1 MVTRTA
7 LLRLFL
13 AVPLAASTAALNGC
27 QTDYVWRSSRPQMA
41 LAGSQPLSDESLFV
55 RLGGKPAIE
64 ALVDD
69 LLARVV
75 ADLRINSRF
84 AAADLPHL
92 KTMMIDQI
100 CQASGGPCVYEGR
113 DMKITHAGMAIG
125 GEEFDALVGDLM
137 QTMEKFEIG
146 RREQT
151 ELLTTLRAM
160 KTDIVD
166 KSMTAKP

>member
-1 MVTRTA
+1 MTRAA
-7 LLRLFL
+7 LFQFSV
-13 AVPLAASTAALNGC
+13 AATLAASAAFMSGC

-41 LAGSQPLSDESLFV
+41 LAGNHPLSDESLFV
-55 RLGGKPAIE
+55 RLGGHPAIE

-69 LLARVV
+69 LLTRVA

-92 KTMMIDQI
+92 KAMLVDQI
-100 CQASGGPCVYEGR
+100 CQASGGPCVYRGR

-137 QTMEKFEIG
+137 QTMEKLDVG

-166 KSMTAKP
+166 KSVTAKP